1 MPGVGCSCHTLF
13 LRSGRGLGGRRESE
27 EFDRGVLQL
36 GGSGVVAMTR
46 G

>member
-1 MPGVGCSCHTLF
+1 MPGVGYFCRTPS
-13 LRSGRGLGGRRESE
+13 LRSGQGLGGRRGFE

-36 GGSGVVAMTR
+36 GGSGVVAMTE